1 MSTQYQREQRGQGCG
16 APAEVGSRPQLNLVV
31 RAYIARCRANS
42 EDELGSFRAEPNL
55 SAAVERAGR
64 AETPCRKRYHHQRR
78 IPAEL
83 LRFAAKELHRGGLER
98 AMSFDEL
105 HRLVQDAIGSL
116 HGIGELTVYDTA
128 LRIGAKLGHLP
139 KRVYLHSGTRAGA
152 RALGLDWRAAFI
164 EVRDLPSELRV
175 LRPHE
180 IEDCL
185 CIFKDKLRS
194 AV

>member
-1 MSTQYQREQRGQGCG
+1 MSTQHQRVQRGQGCG
-16 APAEVGSRPQLNLVV
+16 APAAVGSHPRLNSIV

-42 EDELGSFRAEPNL
+42 EDELGSFKAEPNL
-55 SAAVERAGR
+55 ATAVERAGR
-64 AETPCRKRYHHQRR
+64 AEMPGGRRYHHQRR
-78 IPAEL
+78 LPAAL
-83 LRFAAKELHRGGLER
+83 LRFATKELRRGGLGR
-98 AMSFDEL
+98 ARSFDEL
-105 HRLVQDAIGSL
+105 HQLVHDAIGLL

-152 RALGLDWRAAFI
+152 RALGLDWRASFL
-164 EVRDLPSELRV
+164 EVRDVPSELRV

-185 CIFKDKLRS
+185 CIFKDKFSS